1 MRERVGSPFAFAIL
15 GDVYGQSITGF
26 PSLVR
31 IPLSSLVVP
40 GPVLALRRAEWEM
53 GLAV

>member
-1 MRERVGSPFAFAIL
+1 MNVPFAFAIL
-15 GDVYGQSITGF
+15 EEVYCQSMTGF

-40 GPVLALRRAEWEM
+40 GPVLALRRAEWEI
-53 GLAV
+53 GFAV